1 MRRDCE
7 LSTCFVR
14 LQDSAFKKA
23 FHVLSLFLSN
33 RGANTDQT
41 PSVSVALPNLCQ
53 IGESMSPACVQNRAL
68 VPETH
73 SERRKKP
80 LWGIRST
87 GVAAGDQRTWSF

>member
-1 MRRDCE
+1 MRRDCK
-7 LSTCFVR
+7 LSACITR
-14 LQDSAFKKA
+14 LQNSAFEKA
-23 FHVLSLFLSN
+23 FHVSSLVLSN